1 MKLIVS
7 DASPLIIFAR
17 SGLIPVLN
25 GIVEEVI
32 VPETV
37 YAECTA
43 EIGLPGAQAVRA
55 AVEAGQIQVR
65 ADIFLGGNPSE
76 ELAGLDGGEIAAIHM
91 AAELRCPILMDER
104 LGRQAARRKGLTI
117 IGSAGLLLAAKQR
130 GLISAVA
137 PVLAQWREAGY
148 FLSASVTEAVLKRA
162 GEV

>member
-1 MKLIVS
+1 M
-7 DASPLIIFAR
+7 
-17 SGLIPVLN
+17 
-25 GIVEEVI
+25 
-32 VPETV
+32 
-37 YAECTA
+37 
-43 EIGLPGAQAVRA
+43 
-55 AVEAGQIQVR
+55 EAGQIQVR